1 MTIKLIQF
9 EKPIPIVTDSWDW
22 QRAHQPKIIECHEP
36 LVNAGFCPERI
47 VASPEYFN
55 QGISGTMSTTYSRRN
70 VYRRLVLAA
79 NQLPVGYK
87 LVLLDAWR
95 SNETQTQLF
104 ELLKQMLTE
113 QNSNLTEAQVLQR
126 TLATVAPPTTDI
138 VHRPAP
144 HNTGGAVDLLIVDD
158 LGVPLDF
165 GTPFDDHTEVA
176 RTSYFEEKQT
186 RTELDSAE
194 IAYRDHRRLLYNMM
208 VSVGFTNDTDEWWH
222 FDYGNQNWAW
232 QSGADHAIYGAIEPP
247 FTWRKPY

>member
-55 QGISGTMSTTYSRRN
+55 QGIGGTTATTYSRRN

-95 SNETQTQLF
+95 SNE
-104 ELLKQMLTE
+104 
-113 QNSNLTEAQVLQR
+113 
-126 TLATVAPPTTDI
+126 
-138 VHRPAP
+138 
-144 HNTGGAVDLLIVDD
+144 
-158 LGVPLDF
+158 
-165 GTPFDDHTEVA
+165 A
-176 RTSYFEEKQT
+176 RRNY
-186 RTELDSAE
+186 LN
-194 IAYRDHRRLLYNMM
+194 Y
-208 VSVGFTNDTDEWWH
+208 
-222 FDYGNQNWAW
+222 
-232 QSGADHAIYGAIEPP
+232 
-247 FTWRKPY
+247 